1 MGKWQRS
8 KEKTKGPLR
17 FRSSCPSLRF
27 TVPHKEAIEKWL
39 ECADSKVDWK
49 LAAKF
54 IWSLLVN
61 VIPQGSILSPAD
73 EERWSF
79 PSTWHWSG
87 NSPVVGS
94 PVQERLEH
102 IGNIPVGTT

>member
-39 ECADSKVDWK
+39 ECSDSK
-49 LAAKF
+49 
-54 IWSLLVN
+54 
-61 VIPQGSILSPAD
+61 AD
-73 EERWSF
+73 
-79 PSTWHWSG
+79 
-87 NSPVVGS
+87 
-94 PVQERLEH
+94 
-102 IGNIPVGTT
+102 